1 MRPEELRNGSG
12 TGTRRIVRI
21 LSGLSEEGEASG
33 SGLKI
38 IGGVGAKGSCAG
50 SPKANAPGDGSFQPT
65 VLWRGGR
72 EGGPSSLERST
83 GSWCISRTCEKP
95 TNVGH

>member
-1 MRPEELRNGSG
+1 MRPEEPTNGSG

-21 LSGLSEEGEASG
+21 LSGLSEGGEAD

-38 IGGVGAKGSCAG
+38 IGGVGAKGSRAG
-50 SPKANAPGDGSFQPT
+50 SPNANASGDGSFQPT

-83 GSWCISRTCEKP
+83 DSRCISRTCEKP